1 MKKTINVEAEGSE
14 LILKNKLGDIVIIP
28 KKDRTKI
35 QEYISS
41 GCHDCIDKYI
51 DRLPTAAEYA
61 NDGSRFPRKGG
72 NVITEIDEVIDNEDN
87 EPVESTTGST
97 TSTKPA
103 AKPIIPPVTNNATNP
118 VVPADVIEN
127 KKQIA
132 VDDEE
137 VVYNKN
143 IDANAKLTEAE
154 FIERAARDGMLTA
167 SNSYIPE
174 VSVYATDGSRLE
186 AAYKRNNPLD
196 LEAYVEKRFN
206 APIGHEAAK
215 RIDAVSWREYLR
227 QEGIRKYQEA
237 ADMNTARELMRLKPQ
252 GDTDRVSWLESFTD
266 KEQEVLTKLPE
277 NQSTIWNDTRQGFEA
292 LSSVNPMAAIQSI
305 MDNSNYTHNEKIEI
319 LNNYKDHPVLSGLG
333 QIGNALSMLTVP
345 AKMVQ
350 SSYKDGYTIGE
361 ALTGE
366 KNDANMAEEIL
377 LDPLNL
383 VGIGI
388 WAKLSKLNKFKNLG
402 EAYKSV
408 EGLSKASKLQTLRAM
423 ANNAVPGLRKLDNTI
438 SETANKA
445 LDIVIPSRID
455 NRIALV
461 EAEHS
466 KTIQEL
472 GNLAEEVNDAN
483 RALTNNINDTKSIQ
497 SGLEYKAKLDINQ
510 RLEKRDDIG
519 AKLTRRKRTKPRY
532 KQGIFT
538 NARDGKIINESMR
551 MDGDKIIINSSDDA
565 NKPAMIIDY
574 ATGEEV
580 HFKNMVKPTTE
591 TTLSREGEYAEN
603 VIDEMYMED
612 KYVKTVG
619 GNKNMVEG
627 MTGGKAFGSSAL
639 VIDGKLNH
647 TTHDL
652 DFLITQ
658 ADYDKNVAGKLK
670 HVQDTTFSKKHTINP
685 KFGEQGEL
693 DFVIIQSNK
702 KTGKAQG
709 HIANELFR
717 QLDPDA
723 YFAAAEYAI
732 KNNKEI
738 VIPYTAKE
746 LLDKTDTVLKTAMD
760 YFISDTPKH
769 GFKIFNMIAN
779 TDKAFMRKAQL
790 KHAQGLF
797 GSEVKL
803 APNFNFK
810 AMSKESKIKLIRE
823 MKYDLKE
830 PYLSKIVDDDER
842 MQLLM
847 NEWYVKNTGISRGL
861 DSDKN
866 IAKWLD
872 DSLYG
877 HWKIRTNRGG
887 QLRDVSGL
895 NAVKTGN
902 SRHGDVYANL
912 QLKLKHSDTDPF
924 KMMEEI
930 KRQTDGLAEL
940 SPEDLAIVQDIARK
954 YNIPETTVEAMR
966 TGKDF
971 GKAFLAN
978 DDTGKAF
985 DEFTERTGIRIIST
999 DDYGN
1004 STYASIAGKIDR
1016 KIEEFKLARESE
1028 GGKGIRSR
1036 SQVTN
1041 EMAIRNENRE
1051 TRVQGLH
1058 KDEVE
1063 RKLSRLN
1070 HRPNNNGHK
1079 YKLQTEANDFKIL
1092 EGYIKANSATL
1103 DARVAKAQNTTDAL
1117 ESNKQAIIDKMIAN
1131 KVEQESATNEQLIKL
1146 KAENKVLE
1154 ENFKTINGELQVY
1167 RQRLRDLNNAVHD
1180 MVKLQDKYYDT
1191 RVQLMA
1197 GSAAVGVAGGLG
1209 TAISLLDPFDMMPGD
1224 DVDEKL
1230 LNESSMNL
1238 LGSIPGMPNTLGKVS
1253 ESDLTKYLLDNP
1265 DVVQTLLQR
1274 NPSDEINKTYNNRDS
1289 RRKINYLLDI
1299 LGEDN
1304 LGNVQTIMDDK
1315 ELYKVDE
1322 DNLARAVYNLN
1333 TILIEHAQQVKKVTD
1348 ANFMYKQLES
1358 NGLRSKNNTM
1368 NNIDVHFEKLKEK
1381 IKTKLNP
1388 STKNF
1393 TKTKK

>member
-35 QEYISS
+35 QKYISS

-103 AKPIIPPVTNNATNP
+103 AKPIIPPVTNNANNP
-118 VVPADVIEN
+118 VVPADIIEN

-196 LEAYVEKRFN
+196 LEAYIEKRFN

-237 ADMNTARELMRLKPQ
+237 ADINTARELMRLRPQ

-305 MDNSNYTHNEKIEI
+305 MDNSNYTRNEKIEI

-333 QIGNALSMLTVP
+333 QIGNALSMLTIP

-350 SSYKDGYTIGE
+350 SSYKDDYSIGD

-383 VGIGI
+383 IGIGI

-445 LDIVIPSRID
+445 LDIAIPSRID
-455 NRIALV
+455 NKIALA

-466 KTIQEL
+466 KTIKEM
-472 GNLAEEVNDAN
+472 GNLDVTA
-483 RALTNNINDTKSIQ
+483 NDTYRLLIDNKNSISDEQ
-497 SGLEYKAKLDINQ
+497 AAIKFRAIRDMDQ
-510 RLEKRDDIG
+510 RLNKRDNIRDN
-519 AKLTRRKRTKPRY
+519 TTENKRTKPRY
-532 KQGIFT
+532 EQGIFT
-538 NARDGKIINESMR
+538 NARDGKIINEAMR
-551 MDGDKIIINSSDDA
+551 VEGDKIIINSSNDA

-580 HFKNMVKPTTE
+580 HFKNTVKPTTE

-603 VIDEMYMED
+603 VVDEMHMET
-612 KYVKTVG
+612 KYLKTVS
-619 GNKNMVEG
+619 GNKNMVED

-658 ADYDKNVAGKLK
+658 ADYDKNVANKLK

-685 KFGEQGEL
+685 EFGEQGEL

-877 HWKIRTNRGG
+877 HWKLRTNKGG

-902 SRHGDVYANL
+902 SKHGDVYANL

-924 KMMEEI
+924 TMMEEI

-940 SPEDLAIVQDIARK
+940 SPEDLEIVQDIARK
-954 YNIPETTVEAMR
+954 YNIPEDKVQKMR
-966 TGKDF
+966 CGKDF

-1016 KIEEFKLARESE
+1016 KIEEFKLARETE

-1036 SQVTN
+1036 SQRTN
-1041 EMAIRNENRE
+1041 EMAIYNENMSFK
-1051 TRVQGLH
+1051 TKGLT
-1058 KDEVE
+1058 KDELE
-1063 RKLSRLN
+1063 RKLYYFKYRNSS
-1070 HRPNNNGHK
+1070 GHK
-1079 YKLQTEANDFKIL
+1079 YKSRTNDDDFKTL

-1103 DARVAKAQNTTDAL
+1103 DIRIAKAKKSFDNL

-1197 GSAAVGVAGGLG
+1197 GSAAVGVAGGLVAG
-1209 TAISLLDPFDMMPGD
+1209 ISLLDPFDMMPGD

-1238 LGSIPGMPNTLGKVS
+1238 LGGVPGMPNTNGKVS

-1274 NPSDEINKTYNNRDS
+1274 NASDEINKTYNNRDS

-1348 ANFMYKQLES
+1348 ANFMYKQVEN

-1381 IKTKLNP
+1381 LKSKSNNN
-1388 STKNF
+1388 KNF